1 MSLNQTVRIDIKHKK
16 KNVQSPKT
24 FQFQSGTHLF
34 VPTPAL
40 KLFPKD
46 ASRLH
51 TKLVMH
57 RKIILVFLKC
67 YEDTKHQIINL
78 LTSLKFIHYNK
89 AVTQSET
96 LDFP

>member
-51 TKLVMH
+51 TKLSSCTV
-57 RKIILVFLKC
+57 K
-67 YEDTKHQIINL
+67 
-78 LTSLKFIHYNK
+78 
-89 AVTQSET
+89 
-96 LDFP
+96 